1 VLESLASTIISRI
14 DDVIYA
20 DDLVR
25 MSTLPLVVHQPSAK
39 KAATQVLVDLLSA
52 QKLKAEVKQQKE
64 PEDLLK
70 IPPDAITTTHIWSYA
85 GKLENS
91 NALHSPPSRD

>member
-1 VLESLASTIISRI
+1 VSPSTS
-14 DDVIYA
+14 
-20 DDLVR
+20 
-25 MSTLPLVVHQPSAK
+25 PSPNSNLIPK
-39 KAATQVLVDLLSA
+39 KSPHVNPEGTIFIQEPQLTQVLVDLLSA

-70 IPPDAITTTHIWSYA
+70 TPPDAITTTHMWSYA